1 VKNERLDLEK
11 KRRGKM
17 DVIKLVKKAKKGN
30 DAAFEELIFLYQD
43 QLYRTAF
50 LYVQNKEDALDVVQ
64 EAVYKAYI
72 AIGQLKNPEFFMT
85 WLTRILINCANEV
98 LRVKKKMLTLFEE
111 KKIKTNDKMVDKATQ
126 TEQNID
132 LREAIN
138 QLDENFQTAIILYY
152 FHDLSIQQISEQM
165 EIPEGTVK
173 THLHRA
179 RKLLKKYIEGSDHTW
194 MNNGLQAR

>member
-1 VKNERLDLEK
+1 
-11 KRRGKM
+11 
-17 DVIKLVKKAKKGN
+17 
-30 DAAFEELIFLYQD
+30 
-43 QLYRTAF
+43 
-50 LYVQNKEDALDVVQ
+50 VQNKEDALDVVQ

-138 QLDENFQTAIILYY
+138 QLDENYQTAIILYY

-194 MNNGLQAR
+194 INNGLQAR